1 MRTEQGFGILE
12 LLLVLTV
19 GAILVVVALPHL
31 QRYLA
36 LRDLEQTARLL
47 GADLRLTQQYAVT
60 QDEPYRLEYAAPQY
74 TLRRISDG
82 TAAKIVDVP
91 ATVTVTTS
99 FPSNGVDFTATG
111 APVQTGVFCLTD
123 GIATLKIEVLPATGR
138 TQITEVSTCP

>member
-1 MRTEQGFGILE
+1 MNTVRGFGLIE
-12 LLLVLTV
+12 LLLVLAL
-19 GAILVVVALPHL
+19 GAVLVVVALPHL

-36 LRDLEQTARLL
+36 VRDLDQTARLL

-74 TLRRISDG
+74 SLRRISDG
-82 TAAKIVDVP
+82 TASKIVDVP

-99 FPSNGVDFTATG
+99 FPSNRVDFTATG

-123 GIATLKIEVLPATGR
+123 GTAILKIDVLPATGR
-138 TQITEVSTCP
+138 AQITEVSTCP

>member
-99 FPSNGVDFTATG
+99 FPSNRVDFTATG

-123 GIATLKIEVLPATGR
+123 GIATLKIDVLPATGR

>member
-12 LLLVLTV
+12 LLLVLAV

-99 FPSNGVDFTATG
+99 FPSNRVDFTATG

>member
-1 MRTEQGFGILE
+1 MRSEQGFGILE
-12 LLLVLTV
+12 LLLVLAV

-82 TAAKIVDVP
+82 TATKIVDVP

-99 FPSNGVDFTATG
+99 FPSNRVDFTATG
-111 APVQTGVFCLTD
+111 APVQAGVFCLTD
-123 GIATLKIEVLPATGR
+123 GTATLKIDVLPATGR